1 MSHTWKDRKRYFLKE
16 LWKGDINSFYTT
28 SEDHL
33 NWPVPSWF
41 KKMNTRIRR
50 AKVKDAM
57 RNGNY
62 DCLPRFRKENSWLW
76 W

>member
-16 LWKGDINSFYTT
+16 LWRSSFYTT

-41 KKMNTRIRR
+41 KKMRTRIRR

-57 RNGNY
+57 NKGKY
-62 DCLPRFRKENSWLW
+62 DCLPKFRKDDEWNWY
-76 W
+76 